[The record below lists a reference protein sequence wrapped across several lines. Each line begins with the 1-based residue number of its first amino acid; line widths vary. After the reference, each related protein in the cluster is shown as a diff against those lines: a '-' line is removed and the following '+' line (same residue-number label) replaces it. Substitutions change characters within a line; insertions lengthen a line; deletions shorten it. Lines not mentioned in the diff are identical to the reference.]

1 MLCSKCGNETDDEA
15 MICPKCGCAL
25 VSGSAEKPNR
35 KRSVLALGGFIIGAV
50 VTIITVIYCIVHRQ
64 IFEYFEYWDWRNE
77 YLITTP
83 LSISIFMTVY
93 FGRAA
98 FEK

>member
-25 VSGSAEKPNR
+25 VSESAEKPNR
-35 KRSVLALGGFIIGAV
+35 KRSVLALVGFNIGAV
-50 VTIITVIYCIVHRQ
+50 VTIITVIYCIAHRE
-64 IFEYFEYWDWRNE
+64 IFGYWNWYLE